1 MSAGEFNYLTLEN
14 GEDKKEPLIDE
25 KNIHN
30 DSTFLLQEDNSVKK
44 SGTKEDIND
53 FIHRN
58 SSNNVSS
65 YKEINLNIYKKQQNE
80 VIKKLT
86 LICVICSIFIIIEIV
101 GGYLS
106 NSIAIMSIAA
116 YLLSYLLGLI
126 SSIISIYISR
136 KIANNN
142 MSFGYHVAEIIGA
155 LVSIVL
161 IWSLTFWLLY
171 ETTLR
176 IKVTPQ
182 VNGLIMIIIAIIGFC
197 FNIIM
202 GIILSKNGAQHNN
215 SLHGQDKHNQGNEHS
230 PAHEQITLQNE
241 NQHEN
246 GNTNVNLRVSFI
258 HVLGDAI
265 QNLGVLITGGIIFF
279 FPKLS
284 IADPVCSYFFSFIIV
299 LLTIRILKDC
309 IFILM
314 EGNPVNIDIE
324 QLEKD
329 LKYIEGVKEINDLH
343 VWRLSTGELY
353 LSCHICCNDPE
364 KTLKK
369 AQKMVGKKYKIDG
382 VNIQVKEK
390 Y

>member
-65 YKEINLNIYKKQQNE
+65 YKEINLNIYKKQQDE

-86 LICVICSIFIIIEIV
+86 LICVICSIFIIMEIV

-176 IKVTPQ
+176 IKITPQ
-182 VNGLIMIIIAIIGFC
+182 VNGLIMIII
-197 FNIIM
+197 M
-202 GIILSKNGAQHNN
+202 
-215 SLHGQDKHNQGNEHS
+215 
-230 PAHEQITLQNE
+230 
-241 NQHEN
+241 
-246 GNTNVNLRVSFI
+246 
-258 HVLGDAI
+258 
-265 QNLGVLITGGIIFF
+265 
-279 FPKLS
+279 
-284 IADPVCSYFFSFIIV
+284 
-299 LLTIRILKDC
+299 RINMKME
-309 IFILM
+309 ILM
-314 EGNPVNIDIE
+314 LI
-324 QLEKD
+324 
-329 LKYIEGVKEINDLH
+329 
-343 VWRLSTGELY
+343 
-353 LSCHICCNDPE
+353 
-364 KTLKK
+364 
-369 AQKMVGKKYKIDG
+369 
-382 VNIQVKEK
+382 
-390 Y
+390 